1 MTETLSHLTPKSA
14 DDQDTSQKTEA
25 ENARQSSLE
34 ENITPVKEA
43 QETNSDT
50 VNQAAEETTDQVID
64 NETDTHTITD
74 DDTRLKPADDD
85 SKVGEENKPPNK
97 TVTLAD
103 LIYVCRDRGLQYFN
117 DKPNVPEADKR
128 WKEANREISRRLRH
142 SGHRRT
148 PSTYNSS
155 DTLRSVSQQT
165 DRGKSS
171 RGKRSRHSRHDHR
184 RSRRSIRRR
193 DLEQAGSAHR
203 VKSTHHP
210 DASTYATFSDTNS
223 SHQKSSTSTR
233 HDALTISTTRQ
244 QLSVSPQLAT
254 RSRMSALSRR
264 NTALSRH
271 GTMTRSSIQSVLVS
285 LYTVVAQ
292 C

>member
-1 MTETLSHLTPKSA
+1 MAIMTETSSHLTPKSA
-14 DDQDTSQKTEA
+14 DDQDLSDKTEG

-34 ENITPVKEA
+34 ENTPPVTEA
-43 QETNSDT
+43 QETNADT
-50 VNQAAEETTDQVID
+50 VNQTGEKTSDQVID
-64 NETDTHTITD
+64 NKTDPPTITD
-74 DDTRLKPADDD
+74 DDTRLKPADDNA
-85 SKVGEENKPPNK
+85 KVDEENKPPNK

-103 LIYVCRDRGLQYFN
+103 LIYVCRDRGLQCFN

-155 DTLRSVSQQT
+155 DNLRSVSQQT
-165 DRGKSS
+165 NRGKSS

-193 DLEQAGSAHR
+193 DLEQAGS
-203 VKSTHHP
+203 THHP
-210 DASTYATFSDTNS
+210 DASTYATFSDTHS

-233 HDALTISTTRQ
+233 HDALTVSSTRH
-244 QLSVSPQLAT
+244 QLSASPQLDIRRRT
-254 RSRMSALSRR
+254 SALSRR

-271 GTMTRSSIQSVLVS
+271 GTMTRSSIQSVLVG
-285 LYTVVAQ
+285 LYTVVTQ